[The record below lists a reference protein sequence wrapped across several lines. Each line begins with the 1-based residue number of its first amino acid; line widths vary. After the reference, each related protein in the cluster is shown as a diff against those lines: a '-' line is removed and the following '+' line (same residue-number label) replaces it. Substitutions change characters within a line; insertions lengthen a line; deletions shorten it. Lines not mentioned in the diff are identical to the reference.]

1 LPAQVKIKKSAEK
14 KIPKLKKQ
22 LDKGPRICD
31 NFSMN
36 LLDNVRNGEFFCLKN
51 NPTKIYKR
59 IHDLVVQKGIY
70 KHVVYIREV
79 HMVGKTHTSILIKLP
94 HKLEVIPLGELSDR

>member
-1 LPAQVKIKKSAEK
+1 
-14 KIPKLKKQ
+14 
-22 LDKGPRICD
+22 
-31 NFSMN
+31 MN
-36 LLDNVRNGEFFCLKN
+36 LLDHVRNGEFFCLKN

-70 KHVVYIREV
+70 KHVVYIREA
-79 HMVGKTHTSILIKLP
+79 HMVGKTQANILIKLP

>member
-1 LPAQVKIKKSAEK
+1 
-14 KIPKLKKQ
+14 
-22 LDKGPRICD
+22 
-31 NFSMN
+31 
-36 LLDNVRNGEFFCLKN
+36 
-51 NPTKIYKR
+51 
-59 IHDLVVQKGIY
+59 VVQKGIY